1 MVSEDSDTSSP
12 PSPNIT
18 AQDTTSVTNE
28 APVPLR
34 SKRPHVSSPDEDSDE
49 VETVEPAER
58 SADMILVGPVR
69 ILAHFF
75 YFFVKKLFGVLARK
89 GS

>member
-69 ILAHFF
+69 ILALFF
-75 YFFVKKLFGVLARK
+75 YFFVKNFSAF
-89 GS
+89 